1 MKVAHIFEMLV
12 ICCSLIDSNALGNQ
26 WSEER
31 IGIINSLPENP
42 SRDEIAM
49 LTQIAG
55 VKSHTQEGAEV
66 VKLAFDRLTSIP
78 DFDRELAQYLRDQR
92 SKWKSGGGENA
103 YNSCRDD
110 IFDSLG
116 RIPHPGSVRLLGD
129 FLPDM
134 EWTQDPIQHLMGDAD
149 YTITSPNG
157 LLAACSLG
165 ELINES
171 PLHKKPGNY
180 LEQDVLPWRD
190 WYQEV
195 KTGRKAFSFKGKNI
209 EYRFNSNGT
218 WTSKVI
224 GKSPNKDS
232 RFPHDG
238 VVREKKS
245 TVAAADNLQ
254 ANKTITPAPWP
265 WIVGGVLVSGI
276 LALLIRG
283 FKSK

>member
-1 MKVAHIFEMLV
+1 MKVIHSFGILV
-12 ICCSLIDSNALGNQ
+12 ICCSMIDSNALGDQ

-31 IGIINSLPENP
+31 IGFINSLPENP
-42 SRDEIAM
+42 TRDEIAM
-49 LTQIAG
+49 LSRLAG
-55 VKSHTQEGAEV
+55 FKSHTQEESEV
-66 VKLAFDRLTSIP
+66 VKLSFERLTSIP
-78 DFDRELAQYLRDQR
+78 DFDRELAQYLRDQK

-103 YNSCRDD
+103 YNSCRYD

-116 RIPHPGSVRLLGD
+116 RIPHPVTVRLLGD

-134 EWTQDPIQHLMGDAD
+134 EWTQDPIQHLMSGAD

-165 ELINES
+165 ELINEP
-171 PLHKKPGNY
+171 PLHKKTGNY
-180 LEQDVLPWRD
+180 LEQDVLPWKA

-209 EYRFNSNGT
+209 EYRFNSDST
-218 WTSKVI
+218 WTSTVI
-224 GKSPNKDS
+224 ANPTKIDS
-232 RFPHDG
+232 RFPHHG
-238 VVREKKS
+238 AARENKS
-245 TVAAADNLQ
+245 ALATVDPVPVKQ
-254 ANKTITPAPWP
+254 TTTFAPWP

-283 FKSK
+283 FKR